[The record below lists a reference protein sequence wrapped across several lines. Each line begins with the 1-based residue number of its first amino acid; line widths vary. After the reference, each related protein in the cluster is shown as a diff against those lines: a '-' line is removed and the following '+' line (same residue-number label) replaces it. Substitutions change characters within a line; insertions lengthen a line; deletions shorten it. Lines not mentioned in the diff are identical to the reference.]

1 MRIFLV
7 PPTND
12 HRSIDCPPY
21 HSPLLIS
28 AQKQLIKQLK
38 VLFSHQ
44 FKWRLRAVAKTKW
57 RGKFGNTTVIDITFV
72 MTQFQEKIL
81 IERITSKVPLFDS
94 TSLSTWPQY
103 PAPAAP
109 FFNTLETTPTGGGY
123 NQSAIFGS
131 PFCVY
136 GILAEKLLLLSIN
149 GCWQI

>member
-12 HRSIDCPPY
+12 HRWIDCPPY
-21 HSPLLIS
+21 HSPTSHIRPKTTNK
-28 AQKQLIKQLK
+28 AIKSIIFAPIQMEVKGGGKNQMAREIRKYHCNRHNLRNDS
-38 VLFSHQ
+38 VPGENTNRTNYVQ
-44 FKWRLRAVAKTKW
+44 GPTVRLHH
-57 RGKFGNTTVIDITFV
+57 
-72 MTQFQEKIL
+72 
-81 IERITSKVPLFDS
+81 
-94 TSLSTWPQY
+94 STWPQY